1 MCNTINPILKDAVER
16 YMKSEKAPRLSTVCA
31 ILGIENKKGETKD
44 IEVGD
49 TIEFELKNGEPM
61 EAIAV
66 KREDDGMLFC
76 CLNCLEEEREMNK
89 KSTNEGGYLHSDLRK
104 YMVREV
110 LDLFPDY
117 IRELMVPFK
126 HGDLVRIPTE
136 EEIFGENKYGNEEP
150 GIKKQWEPMKK
161 AMYRVASDRKE
172 EYTKWYW
179 LQNAIKDTA
188 SYFAAVDS
196 GGDASIYYASYAFGV
211 RPVFKIAI

>member
-1 MCNTINPILKDAVER
+1 
-16 YMKSEKAPRLSTVCA
+16 
-31 ILGIENKKGETKD
+31 
-44 IEVGD
+44 
-49 TIEFELKNGEPM
+49 
-61 EAIAV
+61 
-66 KREDDGMLFC
+66 
-76 CLNCLEEEREMNK
+76 MNK

-188 SYFAAVDS
+188 SAFAVVNY
-196 GGDASIYYASYAFGV
+196 GGHAAGDGASYAGGV

>member
-16 YMKSEKAPRLSTVCA
+16 YMESEKAPRLSTVCA

-104 YMVREV
+104 YMIREV
-110 LDLFPDY
+110 LELFPDY

-136 EEIFGENKYGNEEP
+136 KEIFGENKYGNEEP
-150 GIKKQWEPMKK
+150 EIKKQWEPMKK

-188 SYFAAVDS
+188 SYFAFVS
-196 GGDASIYYASYAFGV
+196 YGGIAAYTYASIAFGV